1 MYDEPS
7 VSGPTASGITGGGVA
22 VALTL
27 GEKVDRRD
35 EAGDTVGDN
44 NVETVL
50 LGTRLVLADTDK
62 LRDVLAER
70 VGSCVPTMDSQG
82 DGLLSCDTIA
92 VELRTAEAVAV
103 EPIEREGDAE
113 ELKLGVENCVSVR
126 DTDELTDGDAAGVY
140 E

>member
-35 EAGDTVGDN
+35 KAGDTVGDN
-44 NVETVL
+44 NAETVL
-50 LGTRLVLADTDK
+50 LRARLALAAADELK
-62 LRDVLAER
+62 DVLAER
-70 VGSCVPTMDSQG
+70 VGSCVPIMDSQG

-103 EPIEREGDAE
+103 EPIESEGDE
-113 ELKLGVENCVSVR
+113 EKFKLAVESRVSVR
-126 DTDELTDGDAAGVY
+126 DTDELTDADTAGV
-140 E
+140 